1 MKKLII
7 IVFALMFTLSN
18 LNAQVDKSTTKVATT
33 AAQFLKIGV
42 GARPIA
48 MGGAYSAMQGDINS
62 SYWNPA
68 GISRIYGGEATFNHA
83 NWLADIKYD
92 FFAATYDIP
101 GLGTLGAT
109 IVSYNVPE
117 EIVRTYKN
125 PEGDGRVF
133 DAGAISIGL
142 VYAQNLTDRFSIG
155 ISTKVIREWIWNE
168 SAMGLAVDIGT
179 LYITPFN
186 DLKIGASISNFGTK
200 MQLEGRDLEF
210 LENMQTITD
219 DGTINNIRSVYEA
232 ERYEMPLT
240 FRVGLAMDVIKY
252 DNILRATA
260 AVDAVH
266 PNDNSEYLNLGLEFA
281 YDEMFF
287 IRGGYKTLFMKD
299 AEGGL
304 TVGGGISCHIGG
316 ASYLKIDYALADYN
330 RLKQVHFISL
340 SMKY

>member
-7 IVFALMFTLSN
+7 IVFALMLS
-18 LNAQVDKSTTKVATT
+18 LSVSYSQVFKSTTKVATT
-33 AAQFLKIGV
+33 AAQFLKIGA

-48 MGGAYSAMQGDINS
+48 MGGAYSAMIGDINS
-62 SYWNPA
+62 TYWNPA

-92 FFAATYDIP
+92 FFAATFDI
-101 GLGTLGAT
+101 GGIGTLGAT
-109 IVSYNVPE
+109 VVSYNVPE
-117 EIVRTYKN
+117 DIVRTYTS

-133 DAGAISIGL
+133 DAGAIAIGL

-155 ISTKVIREWIWNE
+155 ISTKIVREWIWNE
-168 SAMGLAVDIGT
+168 SAMGIAVDIGT

-186 DLKIGASISNFGTK
+186 DLKIGASISNFGTN
-200 MQLEGRDLEF
+200 MRLEGRDIDF
-210 LENMQTITD
+210 LEHMETITD
-219 DGTINNIRSVYEA
+219 KGVIYNIPA
-232 ERYEMPLT
+232 RYRADEFEMPLT
-240 FRVGLAMDVIKY
+240 FRVGLAMDVLKY
-252 DNILRATA
+252 DIIRATA

-266 PNDNSEYLNLGLEFA
+266 PNDNSEYLNLGLEFG

-287 IRGGYKTLFMKD
+287 VRAGYKTLFMQD

-304 TVGGGISCHIGG
+304 TVGGGLRFNIGG
-316 ASYLKIDYALADYN
+316 ASYLKVDYALADYN

-340 SMKY
+340 GVKY

>member
-7 IVFALMFTLSN
+7 IVFAIMFTLSSSY
-18 LNAQVDKSTTKVATT
+18 AQVFRSTTKVATT
-33 AAQFLKIGV
+33 AAQFLKIGA

-48 MGGAYSAMQGDINS
+48 MGGAYSAMIGDINS
-62 SYWNPA
+62 IYWNPA

-92 FFAATYDIP
+92 FFAATFDIP
-101 GLGTLGAT
+101 NMGTIGASV
-109 IVSYNVPE
+109 VSYNVPE
-117 EIVRTYKN
+117 DIVRTYKN

-133 DAGAISIGL
+133 DAGAIAIGL

-155 ISTKVIREWIWNE
+155 ISAKIVREWIWNE
-168 SAMGLAVDIGT
+168 STIGMAVDIGT

-200 MQLEGRDLEF
+200 MQLEGRDLNF
-210 LENMQTITD
+210 LENMPTITD
-219 DGTINNIRSVYEA
+219 NGQINNIPSEFAA
-232 ERYEMPLT
+232 EYYEMPLT
-240 FRVGLAMDVIKY
+240 FRVGLAMDVFKS
-252 DNILRATA
+252 DILRATA

-266 PNDNSEYLNLGLEFA
+266 PNDNTEYLNAGLEFG

-287 IRGGYKTLFMKD
+287 VRAGYKTLFMKD

-304 TVGGGISCHIGG
+304 TVGGGVRCNIGG

-340 SMKY
+340 SVKY